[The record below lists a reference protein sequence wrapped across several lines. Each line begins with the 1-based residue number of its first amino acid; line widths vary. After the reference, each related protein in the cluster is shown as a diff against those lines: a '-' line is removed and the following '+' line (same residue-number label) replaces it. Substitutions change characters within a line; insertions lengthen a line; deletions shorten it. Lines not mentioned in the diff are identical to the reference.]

1 MLCAFFVH
9 FVVKKNTMK
18 IKKIQNLNNFTGT
31 ILIPVFETTVKSII
45 PIEYH
50 GVTVYSQVFYG
61 KKDTHYLVE
70 KYDCTHVFIG
80 LGKELDYKAL
90 KTTFRRIASKQKEVF
105 AKNVALVIPEKFN
118 ANQVEAAF
126 SGLVLGTYDLGH
138 YKKTESHPFM
148 NADFELNYISNT
160 DIVEAAN
167 KGIKIANAQLETF
180 ALVDLPPNKITPKY
194 LANWATETGKK
205 YGFEVTVFGK
215 DKATEV
221 GLHSF
226 LSVGKGSAQE
236 PQFIIMEYKPDGAKK
251 HIGLVG
257 KGITFDTGGLNI
269 KTAGMVQMK
278 CDMAGGAAVLGTMQL
293 IADLKL
299 PIRVTAIVPAC
310 ENSVDAQSFLPSDV
324 IQSYAGHSIE
334 IIDTDAEGR
343 LILAD
348 GLSYLIK
355 NYKPE
360 TVVDLATLTGSVV
373 GTLGYECAGLF
384 TNNDELSKKL
394 QQAGDAIGE
403 RLWQLPLW
411 DAYKSDI
418 ESDIADVKN
427 YSGKPVAGA
436 ISAAKFLEF
445 FTKEHTSW
453 AHLDVAGV
461 AFGDDEFAKSK
472 HATAYGVHLL
482 TKFIENL

>member
-1 MLCAFFVH
+1 
-9 FVVKKNTMK
+9 MK
-18 IKKIQNLNNFTGT
+18 IKKIQNLDNFIGT
-31 ILIPVFETTVKSII
+31 ILIPVFETTQKSIV

-50 GVTVYSQVFYG
+50 GVSVYSQVFYG

-70 KYDCTHVFIG
+70 KYDCTHIFIG
-80 LGKELDYKAL
+80 LGKESDYKSI
-90 KTTFRRIASKQKEVF
+90 KTIFRRIAAKQKEVF
-105 AKNVALVIPEKFN
+105 GKNVALVIPDTFQI
-118 ANQVEAAF
+118 NQVEAAI
-126 SGLVLGTYDLGH
+126 SGLLLGTYNLGH
-138 YKKTESHPFM
+138 YKKTEMHPFL
-148 NADFELNYISNT
+148 NADFELIYIANS
-160 DIVEAAN
+160 DYDEAMSKA
-167 KGIKIANAQLETF
+167 IKIANAQLETY
-180 ALVDLPPNKITPKY
+180 ALVDLPPNKVTPIY
-194 LANWATETGKK
+194 LANWAIDSGKK
-205 YGFEVTVFGK
+205 YGFEVTVFGREK
-215 DKATEV
+215 STAI

-236 PQFIIMEYKPDGAKK
+236 PQFIIMEYKPANAKK
-251 HIGLVG
+251 HVGLVG

-278 CDMAGGAAVLGTMQL
+278 CDMAGGAAVLGAMQL
-293 IADLKL
+293 ISDLQL
-299 PIRVTAIVPAC
+299 PVQVTAIVPAC
-310 ENSVDAQSFLPSDV
+310 ENSVDALSFLPSDV

-355 NYKPE
+355 NYKPD

-384 TNNDELSKKL
+384 TNNDDLSKKL
-394 QQAGDAIGE
+394 QHAGEAVGE

-411 DAYKSDI
+411 DAYSPDI
-418 ESDIADVKN
+418 ESEIADVKN

-445 FTKEHTSW
+445 FTDKHTSW
-453 AHLDVAGV
+453 AHLDIAGV

-472 HATAYGVHLL
+472 HATAYGVHLI
-482 TKFIENL
+482 TNFIENL

>member
-1 MLCAFFVH
+1 
-9 FVVKKNTMK
+9 MK
-18 IKKIQNLNNFTGT
+18 IKKIQNLDHFTGT
-31 ILIPVFETTVKSII
+31 ILIPVFETTAKSIV

-50 GVTVYSQVFYG
+50 GVSVYSQVFYG

-80 LGKELDYKAL
+80 LGKELDYKSL
-90 KTTFRRIASKQKEVF
+90 KTIFRRISAKQKDLF
-105 AKNVALVIPEKFN
+105 TKNVTLVIPDEFN
-118 ANQVEAAF
+118 NNQVEAAI
-126 SGLVLGTYDLGH
+126 SGLLLGTYNLGH
-138 YKKTESHPFM
+138 YKKTEAHPFL
-148 NADFELNYISNT
+148 NADFELNYIAKSDFEDT
-160 DIVEAAN
+160 IAKAT
-167 KGIKIANAQLETF
+167 KIANAQLETF
-180 ALVDLPPNKITPKY
+180 ALVDLPPNRITPKY
-194 LANWATETGKK
+194 LANWATETGKIK
-205 YGFEVTVFGK
+205 GFDVTIFGREK
-215 DKATEV
+215 SEHV

-236 PQFIIMEYKPDGAKK
+236 PQFIIMEYKPAGAKK

-278 CDMAGGAAVLGTMQL
+278 CDMAGGAAVLGAMQL
-293 IADLKL
+293 ISDLKL
-299 PIRVTAIVPAC
+299 PVQVTAIVPAC

-355 NYKPE
+355 NYKPD

-384 TNNDELSKKL
+384 TNNEELSKKL

-411 DAYKSDI
+411 DAYTPDI
-418 ESDIADVKN
+418 ESEIADIKN

-445 FTKEHTSW
+445 FTDKHTSW
-453 AHLDVAGV
+453 AHLDIAGV
-461 AFGDDEFAKSK
+461 AFGDDEFAKTK
-472 HATAYGVHLL
+472 HASAYGVHLI
-482 TKFIENL
+482 TNFIENL

>member
-1 MLCAFFVH
+1 M
-9 FVVKKNTMK
+9 N
-18 IKKIQNLNNFTGT
+18 IKKIPNLDNYTGT
-31 ILIPVFETTVKSII
+31 VLIPVFETNVKSIV

-50 GVTVYSQVFYG
+50 GVSVYSQVFYG
-61 KKDTHYLVE
+61 KKDTVYLVE
-70 KYDCTHVFIG
+70 KYDCTHIFIG
-80 LGKELDYKAL
+80 LGKELDYKSL
-90 KTTFRRIASKQKEVF
+90 KIIFRRIAAKQKDAF
-105 AKNVALVIPEKFN
+105 SKNVTLVIPDEFS
-118 ANQVEAAF
+118 ADQVEAAV
-126 SGLVLGTYDLGH
+126 SGLLLGTYNLGH
-138 YKKTESHPFM
+138 YKKTETHPFLKK
-148 NADFELNYISNT
+148 DFELNYIAKSDFT
-160 DIVEAAN
+160 ETFEKAL
-167 KGIKIANAQLETF
+167 KIANAQLETY
-180 ALVDLPPNKITPKY
+180 ALVDLPPNKVTPKY
-194 LANWATETGKK
+194 LANWATESGKK
-205 YGFEVTVFGK
+205 HGFEVTVFGK
-215 DKATEV
+215 EKSTEV

-236 PQFIIMEYKPDGAKK
+236 PQFIIMEYNPADAKK

-269 KTAGMVQMK
+269 KVAGMVHMK
-278 CDMAGGAAVLGTMQL
+278 CDMAGGAAVLGAMQL

-299 PIRVTAIVPAC
+299 PVKVTAIVPAC
-310 ENSVDAQSFLPSDV
+310 ENSVDAHSFLPSDV

-355 NYKPE
+355 NYKPD

-384 TNNDELSKKL
+384 TNNEDLSKRL
-394 QQAGDAIGE
+394 REAGDAIGE

-411 DAYKSDI
+411 DAYTPDI
-418 ESDIADVKN
+418 ESEIADVKN

-445 FTKEHTSW
+445 FTDKHTSW
-453 AHLDVAGV
+453 AHLDIAGV
-461 AFGDDEFAKSK
+461 AFGDDEFAKTK
-472 HATAYGVHLL
+472 HATAYGVHLI
-482 TKFIENL
+482 TNFIENL